1 MVRDG
6 KGKTVPIGAAA
17 QDIWDLP
24 PAMAERGDVL
34 DGPMM
39 QDWVT
44 NLRLAS
50 WGQENH
56 AMSQQ
61 KLGYLV
67 NRVYGGFAFSHFR

>member
-1 MVRDG
+1 
-6 KGKTVPIGAAA
+6 
-17 QDIWDLP
+17 
-24 PAMAERGDVL
+24 
-34 DGPMM
+34 M

-44 NLRLAS
+44 NLRLVR

-67 NRVYGGFAFSHFR
+67 NRVYADFAFSHFR